1 MNKEITKMQKIAGLL
16 KENLEEGSGSQA
28 EKLEAMLNSLI
39 SNVSTDSNIPTASKE
54 GLLNAFNE
62 MMDLVQ
68 DILGSEEAESF
79 YDDDEP
85 VSDYSKRRM
94 QDRY

>member
-1 MNKEITKMQKIAGLL
+1 MNKEIAKMQKIAGLL

-28 EKLEAMLNSLI
+28 EKLEGLLSNLSR
-39 SNVSTDSNIPTASKE
+39 NVSTDSNIPTESKE

-62 MMDLVQ
+62 MMDIVQ
-68 DILGSEEAESF
+68 DILGSEEADSF

>member
-1 MNKEITKMQKIAGLL
+1 MNKEIAKLQKIAGLL
-16 KENLEEGSGSQA
+16 KENLEEGTGSQA
-28 EKLEAMLNSLI
+28 EKLEGLLSDLTR
-39 SNVSTDSNIPTASKE
+39 NVSTDSNIPTASKE

-62 MMDLVQ
+62 MMDIVQ
-68 DILGSEEAESF
+68 DILGSEEADSF
-79 YDDDEP
+79 YDEDEP

>member
-1 MNKEITKMQKIAGLL
+1 MNKEIAKMQKIAGLL

-28 EKLEAMLNSLI
+28 EKLEGLLSNLTR
-39 SNVSTDSNIPTASKE
+39 NVSTDSNIPTESKE

-62 MMDLVQ
+62 MMDIVQ
-68 DILGSEEAESF
+68 DILGSEEADSF